1 MEFGTLFSSAALT
14 DLGKVIAIDL
24 MLAGDNVVII
34 GSLAAGLPAGQ
45 RQRVI
50 QIGVGI
56 SLFFLIGFA
65 LLATTLLKITGVLFA
80 GGVLLVWVAWKFYR
94 ELVQNGEGTATN
106 SEAGAAR
113 PKSFGQTILSVV
125 IADLSMSLD
134 NVLAVAGAARDH
146 PAILFIGLALSV
158 TFMGLAANLIAK
170 VIERHS
176 WLAFLG
182 LGMVL
187 WVAFGMITQG
197 WGDLHRAVQPFT
209 EHHIMSELLVF
220 VSLS

>member
-1 MEFGTLFSSAALT
+1 
-14 DLGKVIAIDL
+14 

-34 GSLAAGLPAGQ
+34 GSLAAGLPVGQ

-56 SLFFLIGFA
+56 SLIFLIGFA

-94 ELVQNGEGTATN
+94 ELIQNGEGTAIN
-106 SEAGAAR
+106 SEAGGAR

-170 VIERHS
+170 VIERHR

-197 WGDLHRAVQPFT
+197 WADLHRAVHPFT
-209 EHHIMSELLVF
+209 EHNIMSELRVF
-220 VSLS
+220 VSLT